1 MDLKE
6 NESQNIVKNLQM
18 AKFSHAGE
26 EVVNMEH
33 KKTKTIRSMAAQL
46 RLLCLSW

>member
-6 NESQNIVKNLQM
+6 FEWQNIAKNLQV

-33 KKTKTIRSMAAQL
+33 KKTPTFRSMVAQL